1 MIRLVTDS
9 TCDLPDGQLQ
19 ALGVTV
25 VPVNI
30 HFGTQEYHEGEDLGY
45 DEFFRLVEER
55 HEVPKTSQPSPGR
68 FAETYRRLAAEG
80 ATTILSLHVTG
91 KLSGTVQ
98 SATMAAEMV
107 KTEVEVRV
115 FDTLAGSAGSGFMVL
130 EAAELLRQG
139 ADADAVLALWTE
151 IRDRLRIFFML
162 DTLKYARMS
171 GRVGAIQ
178 SSLASLLQVKP
189 IVVLNQ
195 GVLELGE
202 RVRTRRAAI
211 ERMIEMTK
219 DAFGD
224 QPLNV
229 AIVHAQAPD
238 AAQSFLSEV
247 QAKFVCRRTFVARL
261 ATSLVANLGPGT
273 LGIVAYPA

>member
-1 MIRLVTDS
+1 MIRIVTDS
-9 TCDLPDGQLQ
+9 TCDLPEGQLQ

-30 HFGTQEYHEGEDLGY
+30 HFGTEEYHEGEDLSY
-45 DEFFRLVEER
+45 DDFFRLVEER

-68 FAETYRRLAAEG
+68 FEQTYRQLAAEG

-98 SATMAAEMV
+98 SATIAAEKV
-107 KTEVEVRV
+107 KDAVDVRV

-130 EAAELLRQG
+130 EAVDLLQQG
-139 ADADAVLALWTE
+139 ADADAVLARWAE
-151 IRDRLRIFFML
+151 IRDHLRIFFML

-178 SSLASLLQVKP
+178 SSLAALLQVKP

-211 ERMIEMTK
+211 ERMLELTRA
-219 DAFGD
+219 AFGD
-224 QPLNV
+224 KPLNV
-229 AIVHAQAPD
+229 AVVHALAPD
-238 AAQSFLSEV
+238 AAESFLAEV
-247 QAKFVCRRTFVARL
+247 QAQFSCRRTFVARL
-261 ATSLVANLGPGT
+261 AASLVAHLGPGT

>member
-1 MIRLVTDS
+1 MIRIVTDS

-30 HFGTQEYHEGEDLGY
+30 HFGTEEYHEGEDLGY
-45 DEFFRLVEER
+45 DDFFRMVEER

-68 FAETYRRLAAEG
+68 FEQTYRRLAAEG

-98 SATMAAEMV
+98 SATLAAEKV
-107 KTEVEVRV
+107 KDAVDVRV

-130 EAAELLRQG
+130 EATDLLQQG
-139 ADADAVLALWTE
+139 ADADAVLARWAQ
-151 IRDRLRIFFML
+151 IRDRLRIYFML

-195 GVLELGE
+195 GMLELGE

-211 ERMIEMTK
+211 ERMLELTR
-219 DAFGD
+219 ASFGD

-229 AIVHAQAPD
+229 AVVHALAPD
-238 AAQSFLSEV
+238 AAESFLAEV
-247 QAKFVCRRTFVARL
+247 RARFSCRRTFVARL

>member
-1 MIRLVTDS
+1 MIRIVTDS

-30 HFGTQEYHEGEDLGY
+30 HFGTEEYHEGEDLGY
-45 DEFFRLVEER
+45 DDFFRMVEER

-68 FAETYRRLAAEG
+68 FEQTYRRLAAEG

-98 SATMAAEMV
+98 SATLAAEKV
-107 KTEVEVRV
+107 KDTVDVRV

-130 EAAELLRQG
+130 EATDLLQQG
-139 ADADAVLALWTE
+139 ADADVVLARWAE
-151 IRDRLRIFFML
+151 IRDHLRIYFML

-195 GVLELGE
+195 GMLELGE

-211 ERMIEMTK
+211 ERMLELTR
-219 DAFGD
+219 ASFGD

-229 AIVHAQAPD
+229 AVVHALAPD
-238 AAQSFLSEV
+238 AAESFLAEARARFS
-247 QAKFVCRRTFVARL
+247 CRRTFVARL